1 MRIEHLG
8 LGNACLVKGRRF
20 EDERGWFEEIWSSP
34 RLEQGGLTLDF
45 VQDNVSHSKHVGT
58 LRGLHYQA
66 PPMAQ
71 GKLVRV
77 LQGAIT
83 DVLVDVRAG
92 SPTFGEHRKVNLSQE
107 EPHAVW
113 VPEGFLHG
121 FITRNNDTLVH
132 YKVTAAFSPDH
143 DGAVQWNDPDLA
155 IDWGAESPILS
166 KKDQAAP
173 RLANIAEI
181 FPQGSVA

>member
-8 LGNACLVKGRRF
+8 LGDACLVEGRRF
-20 EDERGWFEEIWSSP
+20 KDERGWFEEIWSSP
-34 RLEQGGLTLDF
+34 RLTEAGVTLDF

-77 LQGAIT
+77 LKGAIT

-92 SPTFGEHRKVNLSQE
+92 SRTFGEHRKVDLSQDD
-107 EPHAVW
+107 PHSVW

-121 FITRNNDTLVH
+121 FITLTDDVLVH
-132 YKVTAAFSPDH
+132 YKVTNAYSAEH
-143 DGAVQWNDPDLA
+143 DGSVRWDDPQLD
-155 IDWGAESPILS
+155 IDWRVEAPILS
-166 KKDQAAP
+166 KKDRAAP
-173 RLANIAEI
+173 RLADIAEI
-181 FPQGSVA
+181 FPEGSLA

>member
-8 LGNACLVKGRRF
+8 LGNACLIEGRRF

-34 RLEQGGLTLDF
+34 RLEQAGLTLNF
-45 VQDNVSHSKHVGT
+45 VQDNVSHSKHAGT
-58 LRGLHYQA
+58 LRGLHYQV

-83 DVLVDVRAG
+83 DVMVDVRAG
-92 SPTFGEHRKVNLSQE
+92 SPTFGEHRKLDLSQD

-121 FITRNNDTLVH
+121 FITRSDDTLVH

-143 DGAVQWNDPDLA
+143 DGAIHWNDPDLA
-155 IDWGAESPILS
+155 IDWGVESPILS

-173 RLANIAEI
+173 LLADIAEI
-181 FPQGSVA
+181 FPKGSLA